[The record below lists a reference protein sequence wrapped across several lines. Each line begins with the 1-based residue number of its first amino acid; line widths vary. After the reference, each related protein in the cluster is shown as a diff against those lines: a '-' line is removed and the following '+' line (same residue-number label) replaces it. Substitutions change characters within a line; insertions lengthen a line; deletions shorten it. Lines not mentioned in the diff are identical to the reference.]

1 MAALPVS
8 AEEAGWDFS
17 DEYPDAEPTGVTI
30 NVYNWGE
37 YIANGTEGSLDINAE
52 FTRRTGIEVNYT
64 TFDSNESLYAKLKSG
79 RRRELRR
86 HHPLRLHDLEDD
98 RGGHAGGARFF
109 EHPEFPVHR

>member
-64 TFDSNESLYAKLKSG
+64 TFDSNESLYSKLG